1 MEIRIVADEEQRGEV
16 VADLVEQMLREAGTA
31 PVTLGLA
38 TGSSPLPAYTELIR
52 RHRENGLSFAPV
64 NAVLLDEYVGLPAEH
79 EQSYHRFIR
88 DSFTA
93 HIDIDDRAVH
103 SPNGCAEDPDAEALA
118 YDRRIREGGG
128 VDLQILGIGSNG
140 HIAFNE
146 PGSSLAS
153 RTRVVSLT
161 RSTISDNAR
170 FFDSTQSVPL
180 RAISQGLGTIGEAR
194 RIVLTASGESKAE
207 AVAQMA
213 EGPVSAR
220 WPATTLQFHPD
231 VTVVIDEA
239 AASRLELEDYSRLYR
254 EPGTAGAG
262 ADHTAR

>member
-16 VADLVEQMLREAGTA
+16 VADLVEQMLREAGSA

-93 HIDIDDRAVH
+93 HIDIDDRAVL
-103 SPNGCAEDPDAEALA
+103 SPNGCAADPDAEALA

-146 PGSSLAS
+146 PGSSLGS
-153 RTRVVSLT
+153 RTRVVGLT
-161 RSTISDNAR
+161 RSTIADNSRYFASR
-170 FFDSTQSVPL
+170 EDVPIQAL
-180 RAISQGLGTIGEAR
+180 SQGLGTILEAR
-194 RIVLTASGESKAE
+194 RIVLVASGENKA
-207 AVAQMA
+207 AAIAQLV
-213 EGPVSAR
+213 EGGISAR
-220 WPATTLQFHPD
+220 WPATVLQMHPE
-231 VTVVIDEA
+231 VVVVADEA
-239 AASRLELEDYSRLYR
+239 AASRLELHEDYRHERRLEEAER
-254 EPGTAGAG
+254 A
-262 ADHTAR
+262 ARSH